1 MLYHPELRKEIH
13 LDKEERLSLI
23 ELENTISIIWR
34 LAATPAQITAREK
47 CVAMLSLMGKHSG
60 HFL

>member
-1 MLYHPELRKEIH
+1 MLCHPELRKEIH

-34 LAATPAQITAREK
+34 LAATTAQITATEK
-47 CVAMLSLMGKHSG
+47 CVAMLSLMGKHSD

>member
-1 MLYHPELRKEIH
+1 MLCHPELRKEIH

-23 ELENTISIIWR
+23 ELENTISITWR
-34 LAATPAQITAREK
+34 LAATIAQITATEK
-47 CVAMLSLMGKHSG
+47 CVAMLSLMGKHSD